1 MFKYLISFI
10 VLLQL
15 ILSSCSPMGAIV
27 TTTSAGAVVAEGDRT
42 VGEAVDD
49 TAIKIKIAEKFAKS
63 KSGIFLDVDTTVRVG
78 TVLLTGIVD
87 SQEIRIETVKLVW
100 EVSGVKEVINEIDVG
115 DKQNIKQYTSDLWI
129 SSQVRAKTLANLGF
143 SALTYN
149 FETINGEVHI
159 MGVAPNSNES
169 ESVIG
174 VIKKIKGVKKIS
186 NHIIIKEAQ

>member
-87 SQEIRIETVKLVW
+87 SQEIRIEAVKLVW
-100 EVSGVKEVINEIDVG
+100 EVSGVKEPSPDAVEVEKFSVG
-115 DKQNIKQYTSDLWI
+115 QESDPSL
-129 SSQVRAKTLANLGF
+129 KNK
-143 SALTYN
+143 
-149 FETINGEVHI
+149 
-159 MGVAPNSNES
+159 NS
-169 ESVIG
+169 I
-174 VIKKIKGVKKIS
+174 
-186 NHIIIKEAQ
+186 